1 MSFFKVLGALDPK
14 QVSEVGL
21 EELSEEAHLIQ
32 GGSHMCVCLCVRE
45 SESERVRVRDSERQ
59 EDRHFWQCEDVDLH
73 S

>member
-45 SESERVRVRDSERQ
+45 SESERVRVRERQ
-59 EDRHFWQCEDVDLH
+59 
-73 S
+73 